1 MKNNHRRKSIMT
13 TVADIRA
20 GKTCPGCSI
29 DCRNFVEDADTC
41 IYNTFIS
48 ILYSETIEDQ
58 SNKIVQ
64 YEPVKERR
72 VIVKVIPDNELTVEA
87 LNALVGE
94 Q

>member
-1 MKNNHRRKSIMT
+1 MT

-20 GKTCPGCSI
+20 GKTCPGCNS
-29 DCRNFVEDADTC
+29 DCRNFVNEADTC

-48 ILYSETIEDQ
+48 TLYSETIEDQ

-72 VIVKVIPDNELTVEA
+72 VIVKIMPNNELTVKA
-87 LNALVGE
+87 LNTNTGE
-94 Q
+94 

>member
-1 MKNNHRRKSIMT
+1 MT

-20 GKTCPGCSI
+20 GKTCPGCDS

-64 YEPVKERR
+64 YEPVKRTK
-72 VIVKVIPDNELTVEA
+72 VIIKMIPDNELTVKA
-87 LNALVGE
+87 LNTITGE
-94 Q
+94 R